1 MNAFYDLFIQHFS
14 ILLPFF
20 RLIYDVFDFLLFSGI
35 ILFSSLHCCGLK
47 VSYEMLLL
55 ISSTIL
61 AHSIN
66 VWRAFDRKIY
76 NKTEQNCCGTNPHLW
91 LSTCAFCNPI
101 TLNLIMKFNGLVA
114 LLDRSYN
121 SIKFLHSFIQ
131 GKLLPST
138 SNDKGLLR

>member
-1 MNAFYDLFIQHFS
+1 MKKNTFNSISFFLSDLETIMLTILWTLFMIYSSS

-66 VWRAFDRKIY
+66 VWRAFDRKIN

-101 TLNLIMKFNGLVA
+101 ILNLIMKFIGLVA
-114 LLDRSYN
+114 LFRS
-121 SIKFLHSFIQ
+121 L
-131 GKLLPST
+131 T
-138 SNDKGLLR
+138 